1 MAYAGTTAAAT
12 SQNVPVRITWG
23 GLTEGGFTTGFT
35 TSGLGAGY
43 FYPAGG
49 PPTRQAAGLWLYNT
63 TDLTTQMSTGLTY
76 FTDGAT
82 LGMRPGDILMGV
94 CGLSS
99 AAGTPYVKLINYVS
113 TAGVCIS
120 TAAVI

>member
-1 MAYAGTTAAAT
+1 MAYNGTTAAAT
-12 SQNVPVRITWG
+12 AQNIPIRLTWG
-23 GLTEGGFTTGFT
+23 GLASGGFTTGYAT
-35 TSGLGAGY
+35 GSSAAGY
-43 FYPAGG
+43 FNPNIPA
-49 PPTRQAAGLWLYNT
+49 TKQAASLWLYNT
-63 TDLTTQMSTGLTY
+63 TDLTTQMSSGLSY
-76 FTDGAT
+76 FTDGVQ

-113 TAGVCIS
+113 TAGVGIS